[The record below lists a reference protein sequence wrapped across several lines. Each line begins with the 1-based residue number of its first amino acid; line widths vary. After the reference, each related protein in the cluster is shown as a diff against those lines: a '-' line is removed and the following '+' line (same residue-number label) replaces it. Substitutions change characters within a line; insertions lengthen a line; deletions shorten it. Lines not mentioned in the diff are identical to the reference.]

1 MFPGARCRKPRR
13 EPDGRTAR
21 IGRWNRASSDPPR
34 AGVRRRTRARLNGRP
49 RRGGGV
55 QHVRPR
61 HHRPSNG
68 RLAGSA
74 RGARG
79 VNQARSGTRRMISG
93 RRVRPSSD
101 AARHPVAGRCGGR
114 VGTITRRVRS
124 IPCSP
129 APAVCLG
136 RVFPPCVRAT
146 LGLPRSN
153 ALARNAS
160 VNHMTQSFVGRL
172 QQLAHPHAQA
182 LRLLQLVVRLR
193 ALNPRALADVL
204 SRFRDLVTD
213 KRAKFVVLDAA
224 NHASRAPGHSTS
236 WPTSSRWWRSGRG
249 SPARTLTLEAPRVR
263 LERTTLRL
271 TAGCSAN

>member
-182 LRLLQLVVRLR
+182 LRLLQLVVR
-193 ALNPRALADVL
+193 
-204 SRFRDLVTD
+204 
-213 KRAKFVVLDAA
+213 VVLDAA